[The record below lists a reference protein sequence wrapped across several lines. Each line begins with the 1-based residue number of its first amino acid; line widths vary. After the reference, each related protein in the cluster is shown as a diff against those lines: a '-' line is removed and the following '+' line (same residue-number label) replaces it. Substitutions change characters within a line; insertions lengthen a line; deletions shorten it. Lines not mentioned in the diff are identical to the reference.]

1 MSDAQNSELAKLA
14 RDLSAHPSRSVLWQ
28 EGSCAFKVSDQRYV
42 VTPRGALLGSFVDA
56 ASVELDLPKMEELSK
71 AETVSEEQID
81 EAMIKLEGQSF
92 EKSLP
97 PLSET
102 KSPTTDALLYA
113 YLLSLDG
120 VRIAA
125 HIHPGEVN
133 QILCSPRAR
142 QFADR
147 RMLPEEIIA
156 CGNAALLAA
165 YADPGL
171 SLAKEVRRRM
181 ILWRDRFKIVPR
193 VILVQNHGMFVLG
206 ETGVDILRT
215 TEMMIKAAQ
224 VFIGAAVL
232 GGPVFLTPNNVS
244 QIEILKEL

>member
-1 MSDAQNSELAKLA
+1 MPDPHSSELAQLA
-14 RDLSAHPSRSVLWQ
+14 WDLSAHPSASVLWQ
-28 EGSCAFKVSDQRYV
+28 EGSCALKVSEQRYL
-42 VTPRGALLGSFVDA
+42 VTPRGAQLRTLVPENT
-56 ASVELDLPKMEELSK
+56 VELDLPKMEELSK
-71 AETVSEEQID
+71 AESISDDQLA
-81 EAMIKLEGQSF
+81 EAMAEGQINEPS
-92 EKSLP
+92 
-97 PLSET
+97 
-102 KSPTTDALLYA
+102 TDALLYA
-113 YLLSLDG
+113 YLFSLEG

-125 HIHPGEVN
+125 HLHPNEVN

-156 CGNAALLAA
+156 CGNASLLAS

-171 SLAKEVRRRM
+171 MLAKEVRRRM
-181 ILWRDRFKIVPR
+181 VLWRDRFKAVPK
-193 VILVQNHGMFVLG
+193 VVLVLNHGMFVLG
-206 ETGVDILRT
+206 ETSEEIVRT

-244 QIEILKEL
+244 QIETLRVI